1 MSVNVVVV
9 TVAHRGDDARIVH
22 RQIRSLLEADHSV
35 TLVSADPGES
45 RAQDPPGLER
55 ITVRR
60 AVGRRRVGAWREAR
74 RAARRFARFAD
85 VVIVHDPE
93 LVPVIGLARW
103 RRTALVWDVH
113 EDFVA
118 SVSDRRW
125 IPRPARPAVR
135 RGLLMLERVA
145 RRRFHVILAEDSY
158 RSRFPNAPVVPNSTW
173 ILDEPAPIDPDARVV
188 YVGRISRSRG
198 VSTLVSL
205 GEELVARGGPRLVLV
220 GAADADIEPVIA
232 DAARRG
238 VLDWRGPLP
247 NPEALSLVRGAVVGL
262 SLLSNHPNY
271 VHSRPT
277 KIVEYMAQGTPAIS
291 TPLPLAVE
299 MIEAS
304 GAGVITSS
312 WFGPELVNEVADAV
326 MAYWSSPALRGAHGS
341 TGWAY
346 VRDNLSWNGDG
357 ARFVGLLEGFSAS
370 TRR

>member
-1 MSVNVVVV
+1 MNVVVV

-22 RQIRSLLEADHSV
+22 RQIRSLLEANHSV
-35 TLVSADPGES
+35 TLIAPDPGDGRS
-45 RAQDPPGLER
+45 QDPPGLER
-55 ITVRR
+55 IPVRR
-60 AVGRRRVGAWREAR
+60 AVGRRRLRAWYEAR
-74 RAARRFARFAD
+74 RAARRFVRFAD

-103 RRTALVWDVH
+103 KRTALVWDVH

-125 IPRPARPAVR
+125 IPRPLRPVFR
-135 RGLLMLERVA
+135 RILLILEKVA
-145 RRRFHVILAEDSY
+145 HRRFHVILAEDSY
-158 RSRFPNAPVVPNSTW
+158 RERFPNAPVVPNSTW
-173 ILDEPAPIDPDARVV
+173 VLDQPAPADSEARVV

-198 VSTLVSL
+198 ASTLVSL

-220 GAADADIEPVIA
+220 GAADADVEPVIT
-232 DAARRG
+232 DAVRRG

-247 NPEALSLVRGAVVGL
+247 NPEAMTLVRGAVAGL

-277 KIVEYMAQGTPAIS
+277 KIIEYMAQGTPAIS

-299 MIEAS
+299 MIDAS

-312 WFGPELVNEVADAV
+312 WFGPDLVNEVADAV
-326 MAYWSSPALRGAHGS
+326 MAYQSSPALRGAHGT
-341 TGWAY
+341 TGWEY
-346 VRDNLSWNGDG
+346 VRSEFSWNADG
-357 ARFVGLLEGFSAS
+357 SRFVGLMEGFSAS
-370 TRR
+370 RR